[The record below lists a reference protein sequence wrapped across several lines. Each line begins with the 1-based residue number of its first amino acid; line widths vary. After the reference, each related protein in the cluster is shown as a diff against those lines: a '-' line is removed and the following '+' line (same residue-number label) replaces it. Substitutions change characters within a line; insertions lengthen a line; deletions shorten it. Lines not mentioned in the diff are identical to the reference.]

1 MKVIKLF
8 IVLSLFV
15 IYFSCSIVAEMYGLK
30 ASGYV
35 PDTISLDAKYLP
47 SNEEI
52 ELEVNKKAMI
62 NSESFNKEW
71 VIDRINYWI
80 NYYDF
85 NEISYHSLPELYK
98 NLIFD
103 KVYLDID
110 KSKDQALE
118 KFPESEY
125 FTEKSDISLLSILR
139 KGDIILTRSNYYMNI
154 LLGSRYSFHH
164 SMLVISDPTSD
175 TDDCIITSY
184 PANYTAKLSNVC
196 LINIDDLKIEEFIVV
211 LRFYNLEEEKIEGVI
226 NYAALQLG
234 KPYNND
240 FIIKS
245 KSDSYYCSQLV
256 YKSYLS
262 IGLDIDSNNNNWDDH
277 GIVHPNDIY
286 KSPYLRVV
294 KYGN

>member
-175 TDDCIITSY
+175 TDDCIITSI
-184 PANYTAKLSNVC
+184 P
-196 LINIDDLKIEEFIVV
+196 LIIPQN
-211 LRFYNLEEEKIEGVI
+211 
-226 NYAALQLG
+226 
-234 KPYNND
+234 
-240 FIIKS
+240 
-245 KSDSYYCSQLV
+245 
-256 YKSYLS
+256 
-262 IGLDIDSNNNNWDDH
+262 
-277 GIVHPNDIY
+277 
-286 KSPYLRVV
+286 
-294 KYGN
+294 